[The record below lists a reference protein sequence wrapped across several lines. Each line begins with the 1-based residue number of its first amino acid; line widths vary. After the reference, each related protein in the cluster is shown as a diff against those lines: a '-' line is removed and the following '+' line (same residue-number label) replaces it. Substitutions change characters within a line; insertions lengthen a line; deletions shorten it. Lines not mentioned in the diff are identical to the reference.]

1 MVGLI
6 VKRRKSEAF
15 ADYLKRA
22 AQNAE
27 IDLQKLGRMAGISSK
42 TMSQILY
49 AGQIPSVPSARRLD
63 DALYERGILT
73 DLEMEAAM
81 EHKSIA
87 ISNLSTLE
95 RNILCRIAL
104 GRLTWK
110 ELQAFWDAQPSAIQD
125 IVSRKRKTA

>member
-1 MVGLI
+1 M
-6 VKRRKSEAF
+6 KRRKSEAF

-22 AQNAE
+22 AQDAE

-49 AGQIPSVPSARRLD
+49 AGQIPSVSSARRLD
-63 DALYERGILT
+63 DALYDRGVVA

-110 ELQAFWDAQPSAIQD
+110 ELQALWEAQSGAIED
-125 IVSRKRKTA
+125 IVPRKRKTA

>member
-27 IDLQKLGRMAGISSK
+27 IDLQKLGRMAGISAK

-63 DALYERGILT
+63 DVLYDRGVVA

-81 EHKSIA
+81 EHKNIT
-87 ISNLSTLE
+87 ISNLSDDEKSL
-95 RNILCRIAL
+95 LCRIAL
-104 GRLTWK
+104 GRLSWREVKALLDCEPT
-110 ELQAFWDAQPSAIQD
+110 AI
-125 IVSRKRKTA
+125 